1 MSANEQNDRNGSEV
15 ARAAFSSQKEQERLF
30 RSADWVEW
38 GWSTSSTLWTLKQ
51 LKAMATAY
59 DKTCKREMNR
69 IKIVEALSHG
79 LLNWL
84 RVDVSSMKLLFF
96 SHFFFVLAAQRYDCI
111 CVSFSISDCE
121 CVVYKHGEIAFAH
134 RFSHFL
140 LFSSLSVN
148 GKSIIRV

>member
-111 CVSFSISDCE
+111 CVSFSISDSAN
-121 CVVYKHGEIAFAH
+121 VSYTNMAK
-134 RFSHFL
+134 SL
-140 LFSSLSVN
+140 LPIVFHIFFFFRHSV
-148 GKSIIRV
+148 